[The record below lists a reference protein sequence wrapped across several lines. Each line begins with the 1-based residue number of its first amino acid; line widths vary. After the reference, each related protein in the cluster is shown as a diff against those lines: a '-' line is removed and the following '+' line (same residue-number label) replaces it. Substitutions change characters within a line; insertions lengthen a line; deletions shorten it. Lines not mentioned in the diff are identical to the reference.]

1 MNNQKSIDQARSNIE
16 TKINFLQNQLE
27 ELDGNYHLPETY
39 DFLVKELDYQS
50 FLLKRIEVKDRFS
63 KIDDDL

>member
-1 MNNQKSIDQARSNIE
+1 MNNPKSIDQARSNIE
-16 TKINFLQNQLE
+16 TKIDFLQNQLE
-27 ELDGNYHLPETY
+27 GLDGNYHLPETY